1 MRLRINNSQVRELF
15 KDIDNLPTQ
24 VMSSAG
30 TYFKSITPIDKGNAR
45 RNTKRTGLVINADYA
60 YAARLDDGYSQQARG
75 GMVNPTIDFID
86 REVDKHI
93 GRM

>member
-1 MRLRINNSQVRELF
+1 MRVRINNSQVKALF
-15 KDIDNLPTQ
+15 KDIDKLPTQ
-24 VMSSAG
+24 VMTSAG

-60 YAARLDDGYSQQARG
+60 YAARLDDGYSKQARG
-75 GMVNPTIDFID
+75 GMSDPTIDFID
-86 REVDKHI
+86 REVDKRI